1 MHRDQGC
8 CGPGS
13 VRDEGD
19 EEGGKY
25 VKESKWRDV
34 IATLLPL
41 VKKGRAGGR
50 ENENRREV
58 RGKRRNVP
66 GGLVAKI
73 LSSRRRGPRFHL
85 LSGD

>member
-50 ENENRREV
+50 ENENRREE
-58 RGKRRNVP
+58 GK
-66 GGLVAKI
+66 GGTSLVVWW
-73 LSSRRRGPRFHL
+73 LRF
-85 LSGD
+85 